1 MKLDSLKL
9 IGTWL
14 NCPCEDRLVKG
25 FAFDSREIEEG
36 FLFFAL
42 RGQKF
47 DGHDFLQDV
56 GKKGAIAAVVDKTYK
71 GETGGLILLFVDDV
85 TLALQKLAAEVQKRR
100 NQRIIAITGSV
111 GKTTTKEFLSTL
123 LSQKF
128 SVAKTPGNSN
138 SQVGLPLSIL
148 RATGEEELFIV
159 EMGMIEFG
167 QIEKLVQI
175 APPEIAVITK
185 VGYSHVDTIPNG
197 LEGIAAAKSEILG
210 APATKWAVIEQG
222 AFQFPV
228 IQKTGSCQKITYSV
242 APASADMVLEP
253 GWLLNYQEKLSPTF
267 RLPFSETHFCENFAG
282 AATVAYLLGLSW
294 EEILKGIGGLKSIK
308 LRFEKIDREGVIIVN
323 DSYNASPESTKA
335 ALENLP
341 KPAFGA
347 KTIFVFGEMMTLGKF
362 SEEGH
367 KKVGEQALAVID
379 HLLCY
384 GKRCMPMVELFSK
397 AGKPV
402 EFFRDIRLLKQ
413 TLFELSK
420 PGDVVLIKGSN
431 GNKLWELLQE

>member
-1 MKLDSLKL
+1 MRLDSLKQ

-14 NCPCEDRLVKG
+14 DCPCKDTPIKG
-25 FAFDSREIEEG
+25 FAIDSREIEEG

-47 DGHDFLQDV
+47 DGHDFLQEV
-56 GKKGAIAAVVDKTYK
+56 GKKGAVAAIVDKTYK

-85 TLALQKLAAEVQKRR
+85 TRALQTLALEVQKRR
-100 NQRIIAITGSV
+100 RQRIIAVTGSV
-111 GKTTTKEFLSTL
+111 GKTTTKEFLATL

-128 SVAKTPGNSN
+128 TVIKTPGNSN
-138 SQVGLPLSIL
+138 SQVGLPLAIL
-148 RATGEEELFIV
+148 RAKGEEEIFIV
-159 EMGMIEFG
+159 EMAMTEFG

-175 APPEIAVITK
+175 APPEIAMITK
-185 VGYSHVDTIPNG
+185 VGYSHVDTVPNG
-197 LEGIAAAKSEILG
+197 LEGVAAAKAEIL
-210 APATKWAVIEQG
+210 AHPATKWAVIEHG

-228 IQKTGSCQKITYSV
+228 IQNTGSCQKITYAMEPV
-242 APASADMVLEP
+242 SADMVLEP
-253 GWLLNYQEKLSPTF
+253 GWHLNYHDNLSPAF

-282 AATVAYLLGLSW
+282 AAAVAYLLGLSW
-294 EEILKGIGGLKSIK
+294 EEIFKGIRDLKSIK
-308 LRFEKIDREGVIIVN
+308 LRFEKIDREGVIIIN

-347 KTIFVFGEMMTLGKF
+347 KTILVFGEMMTIGKY

-367 KKVGEQALAVID
+367 KKVGEQALPVID

-384 GKRCMPMVELFSK
+384 GKKCMPMVELFSK

-402 EFFRDIRLLKQ
+402 EFFRDIRLLKK

-431 GNKLWELLQE
+431 GNKLWELLDE